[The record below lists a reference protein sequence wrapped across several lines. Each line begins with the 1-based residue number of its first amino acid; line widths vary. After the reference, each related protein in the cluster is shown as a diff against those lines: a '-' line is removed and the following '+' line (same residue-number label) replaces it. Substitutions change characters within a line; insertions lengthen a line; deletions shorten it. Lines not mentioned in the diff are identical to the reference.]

1 MNAERRPPT
10 LRERFHGCSERVG
23 LGSLFCSL
31 WLHLMFAVLAMA
43 LVWRLWPGELLT
55 AELQLIEPRDGGARG
70 STVTLTPKE
79 KAKVRAA
86 AGRMKVLHSRVPSV
100 VSVATKFAPQPAFDP
115 VSQPYLPGSGWNDGV
130 GKTPWPGNG
139 GDGWGPGSGVGYSSS
154 FVSCGSR
161 RTVKPCGGTVPQS
174 QSFAIVLDVSGSM
187 GARGGDG
194 ADSAALREFVSCIYT
209 LSPDIRFNVVCFAEN
224 ACAFRDAGVPAT
236 PENVAAAVNFAR
248 TLYRDSK
255 SVPEGAVL
263 FGAAE
268 GSSGTSRVDLGMKAA
283 FAGRPDEV
291 LLISDGCP
299 VVRQGS
305 RSLLRNEVLLAIGHG
320 VPGDGRLPV
329 LHTIAI
335 SSGGSGFLRR
345 LAADFEGQFRS
356 AAPD

>member
-1 MNAERRPPT
+1 
-10 LRERFHGCSERVG
+10 
-23 LGSLFCSL
+23 
-31 WLHLMFAVLAMA
+31 MFAVLAMA

-70 STVTLTPKE
+70 SAVTLTPKE
-79 KAKVRAA
+79 KAKVRSA
-86 AGRMKVLHSRVPSV
+86 AGRMKVLHSSVPSV

-130 GKTPWPGNG
+130 GKTPWPGGIGN
-139 GDGWGPGSGVGYSSS
+139 GWGLGGGVWYSSS
-154 FVSCGSR
+154 SCGSTR
-161 RTVKPCGGTVPQS
+161 PVRPRVAMTGAMSV
-174 QSFAIVLDVSGSM
+174 SFRSLAIVLDVSGSM

-194 ADSAALREFVSCIYT
+194 ADPAALREFVSCIST
-209 LSPDIRFNVVCFAEN
+209 LSADIRFNVVCFAEN
-224 ACAFRDAGVPAT
+224 ACAFREAQVPAT
-236 PENVAAAVNFAR
+236 PENVADAVDFAR
-248 TLYRDSK
+248 VMFRDSR

-263 FGAAE
+263 FGAGE

-283 FAGRPDEV
+283 FAGRPGEV

-305 RSLLRNEVLLAIGHG
+305 RSLLRNEVLLAIGRG
-320 VPGDGRLPV
+320 APSDGRLPV
-329 LHTIAI
+329 LNTIAM
-335 SSGGSGFLRR
+335 SSGGGGFLRR